1 MVLVVVFG
9 AAPLVAVPQSGVVP
23 RPLRPASPPFPA
35 GGALVGDGG
44 LGRVRSPPGSPIV
57 AATADLAPFT
67 ALFTVLFTGGRH
79 LSFRASPCP
88 AAFDSPG
95 ESPGESPGVA
105 PGDGPGPPPTAPT
118 QEAGHA
124 RS

>member
-1 MVLVVVFG
+1 MVLVVFG
-9 AAPLVAVPQSGVVP
+9 VAPLVAVPRSGVVP
-23 RPLRPASPPFPA
+23 RPVRPASPPFPV

-57 AATADLAPFT
+57 AATADLGPFT
-67 ALFTVLFTGGRH
+67 ALFTALFTVPFTGGRH

-88 AAFDSPG
+88 AAF

-105 PGDGPGPPPTAPT
+105 PGDEPGPPPTAPT

>member
-9 AAPLVAVPQSGVVP
+9 AAPLVAVPRSGVVP
-23 RPLRPASPPFPA
+23 RPVRPASPHFPA

-57 AATADLAPFT
+57 AATADLASFT
-67 ALFTVLFTGGRH
+67 ALFTVPFTGGRH
-79 LSFRASPCP
+79 LSFRANPCP
-88 AAFDSPG
+88 AAF
-95 ESPGESPGVA
+95 ESPGDA
-105 PGDGPGPPPTAPT
+105 PGDEPGPPPTAPT